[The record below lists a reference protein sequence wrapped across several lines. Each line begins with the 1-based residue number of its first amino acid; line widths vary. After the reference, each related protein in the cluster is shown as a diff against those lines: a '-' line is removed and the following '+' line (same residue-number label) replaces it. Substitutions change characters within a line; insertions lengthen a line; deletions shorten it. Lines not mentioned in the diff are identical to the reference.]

1 MPIRFHQM
9 MVIFSIEAQSRDFQ
23 GHMMGGG
30 PGGVVSFDL
39 GNKIRS
45 TYYVANTE

>member
-9 MVIFSIEAQSRDFQ
+9 MVIFSIEVQSRGFQ

-30 PGGVVSFDL
+30 PGGVVRFDL
-39 GNKIRS
+39 GKEED
-45 TYYVANTE
+45 TTE